1 LQQASFHIKG
11 ACCSFKDKIVNLIL
25 KQMKI
30 RQIVAVLSLMV
41 AFLVSSCQYDV
52 VVEPELPPIDPEVPI
67 SFKDEIAPIFSAANC
82 LGCHGGN
89 INPNLNPD
97 AAYNSIVPAH
107 VDTANPEEST
117 IYFVPAPGG
126 NHAQKYTNSQAALLL
141 GWIEQGAKNN

>member
-1 LQQASFHIKG
+1 
-11 ACCSFKDKIVNLIL
+11 
-25 KQMKI
+25 MKI
-30 RQIVAVLSLMV
+30 RQIMAVLTLMT

-89 INPNLNPD
+89 VSPNLTPASAFN
-97 AAYNSIVPAH
+97 AIVPNL
-107 VDTANPEEST
+107 VDTANPEESK

-126 NHAQKYTNSQAALLL
+126 NHPQKYSAAQAALLK